1 MQKATRQQ
9 IKSHNSTLVLRTI
22 FEHAVI
28 SRAMVSRVTNLSR
41 ATVSDV
47 VAELLEEG
55 LVAEVGQGIS
65 EGGKPPTLLSI
76 VDDSLH
82 LICIDAAGEDQLQ
95 GAVINLRGHIRRRH
109 FLPLANGR
117 GAGALEVLYQLITD
131 LLAMTDRPVL
141 GIGVGAPGLVD
152 TEQGRVVYAVNLEWY
167 NLPLATLLRKRFDLP
182 VHVANDANAAALGE
196 FIFGSHAASRRHR
209 DGKSN
214 GHAEPAGAMTETQ
227 SLALSNVVVLL
238 AGRGIRAGIVMNGKL
253 HLGDYFG
260 AGEIGHLVVDP
271 GGKRCVCGNDGCLE
285 TVASTVALQQRA
297 QTALT
302 RSHAT
307 VANPTVANPT
317 VANAAAAGELW
328 TTDELLALHAGG
340 DSSVAALV
348 AQSGAAIGIAAASL
362 VTVLNVERI
371 VVAGSLA
378 RFDEGLLGPLRTAM
392 AQRALPLLAG
402 RTTVTLSELGADIVI
417 LGTAAL
423 LLNQELGLV

>member
-28 SRAMVSRVTNLSR
+28 SRATVSRVTNLSR

-65 EGGKPPTLLSI
+65 DGGKPPTLLSI

-82 LICIDAAGEDQLQ
+82 LICIDAAGEEQLQ
-95 GAVINLRGHIRRRH
+95 GAVINLRGQIRRRH

-117 GAGALEVLYQLITD
+117 GDGALEVLYQLIAD
-131 LLAMTDRPVL
+131 LLAMAERPVL

-152 TEQGRVVYAVNLEWY
+152 TGQGRVVYAVNLEWY
-167 NLPLATLLRKRFDLP
+167 DVPLAALLRKRFDLP

-209 DGKSN
+209 DRKSN
-214 GHAEPAGAMTETQ
+214 GHAEPVGAGTELQ
-227 SLALSNVVVLL
+227 PSAPSNVVVLL
-238 AGRGIRAGIVMNGKL
+238 AGRGIRAGIVMHGGL

-260 AGEIGHLVVDP
+260 AGEIGHLVVEP
-271 GGKRCVCGNDGCLE
+271 GGQRCVCGNDGCLE
-285 TVASTVALQQRA
+285 TVASTVALQRRA
-297 QTALT
+297 QVTLPRAP
-302 RSHAT
+302 AM
-307 VANPTVANPT
+307 AGA
-317 VANAAAAGELW
+317 AAAAGEPW
-328 TTDELLALHAGG
+328 TTDELLALHGGG

-378 RFDEGLLGPLRTAM
+378 RFGEGLLGPLRVAM
-392 AQRALPLLAG
+392 AQRALPLLAD